1 MLPWLPLKTAAFC
14 LPLSEKHNPST
25 ASDCKWS
32 VSEVKFYTKY
42 EWRRLGLQETLYI
55 CLGPYNGILMFLK
68 TYEETEWMSR
78 SGDGRR
84 RGREKEREKGK
95 RGRKRKERQ
104 VP

>member
-1 MLPWLPLKTAAFC
+1 MY
-14 LPLSEKHNPST
+14 
-25 ASDCKWS
+25 
-32 VSEVKFYTKY
+32 V
-42 EWRRLGLQETLYI
+42 

-95 RGRKRKERQ
+95 REEEERKAGALRG
-104 VP
+104 